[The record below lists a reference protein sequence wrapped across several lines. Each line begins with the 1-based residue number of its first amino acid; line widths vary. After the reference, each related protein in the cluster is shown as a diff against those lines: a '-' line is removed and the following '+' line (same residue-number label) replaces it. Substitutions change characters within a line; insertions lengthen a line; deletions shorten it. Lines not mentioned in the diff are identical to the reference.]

1 MFLYYEGCYVVIIG
15 CDMGF
20 GYMLVKELD
29 VRGFFV
35 FVGCLI
41 NNGEEELKKL
51 CLWKLRIFLL
61 DVFDFDLIK
70 KVFFYIKV

>member
-1 MFLYYEGCYVVIIG
+1 MVIIG

-51 CLWKLRIFLL
+51 CL
-61 DVFDFDLIK
+61 
-70 KVFFYIKV
+70 